1 MTPRRFIGWAHP
13 AHLIATWFG
22 AGYMPKAPGTWG
34 SLAALPFAWV
44 ISSFGGSAALL
55 AATFLAL
62 FAGIWAA
69 GVLERT
75 TETKDPGK
83 IVIDEVAGQ
92 WLTLVTVPPDPLLY
106 LVGII
111 LFRITDILK
120 PWPASWVDRHLSG
133 GLGVMLDDVAA
144 GAYAAAGLYLI
155 AEYLL

>member
-1 MTPRRFIGWAHP
+1 M
-13 AHLIATWFG
+13 
-22 AGYMPKAPGTWG
+22 
-34 SLAALPFAWV
+34 
-44 ISSFGGSAALL
+44 
-55 AATFLAL
+55 
-62 FAGIWAA
+62 
-69 GVLERT
+69 
-75 TETKDPGK
+75 
-83 IVIDEVAGQ
+83 IDEVAGQ

-111 LFRITDILK
+111 FFRIADILK